1 MKFKN
6 LLISGILSG
15 FLFVSLSNADEAG
28 QAISPEDWALYEEG
42 INPGEVFAEETGGAL
57 FEKPMGAKNISCASC
72 HTKNGEV
79 EERVATAAAYY
90 PKYDKD
96 AKRIINLEQRI
107 QICQSKYQGVKP
119 FSLKSQEN
127 TALTTY
133 LFYLAAGTKINVDTT
148 SPEAKKAYDYGV
160 YLFRL
165 KRGKRYLSC
174 QVCHEFAAGKVLRMQ
189 WLKPLGFEY
198 NGIKGTTAADHWPAF
213 RMTKNKVQTLQ
224 QRFQGCQK
232 QAGQK
237 KLPLGSPEMVAL
249 ELYVKSLSNGAELKT
264 PGLRR

>member
-1 MKFKN
+1 MKKSVILGA
-6 LLISGILSG
+6 LLVGSAL
-15 FLFVSLSNADEAG
+15 LFN
-28 QAISPEDWALYEEG
+28 QAISKEPGEAISEEDWALYQEG
-42 INPGEVFAEETGGAL
+42 INPGEVFAEEEGGGL
-57 FEKPMGAKNISCASC
+57 FEKPMGPKNLSCASC
-72 HTKNGEV
+72 HVKDGEV

-90 PKYDKD
+90 PKFDKD
-96 AKRIINLEQRI
+96 AGMIINLEQRI
-107 QICQSKYQGVKP
+107 QICQSKYQEVKP
-119 FSLKSQEN
+119 FSLKSKEN

-133 LFYLAAGTKINVDTT
+133 LYYLAQGTKINVDTT
-148 SPEAKKAYDYGV
+148 SPVAKEYYDYGRYV
-160 YLFRL
+160 FTL
-165 KRGKRYLSC
+165 KRGKRNLSC

-237 KLPLGSPEMVAL
+237 QLPLGSKEMVAL

>member
-1 MKFKN
+1 MKRFA
-6 LLISGILSG
+6 ILGALVIGSALV
-15 FLFVSLSNADEAG
+15 FNP
-28 QAISPEDWALYEEG
+28 AISKEPGEAISEEDWALYQEG
-42 INPGEVFAEETGGAL
+42 INPGEVFAEEEGGEL
-57 FEKPMGAKNISCASC
+57 FEKPMGPKNLSCASC
-72 HTKNGEV
+72 HVKNGEV

-96 AKRIINLEQRI
+96 AGMIINLEQRI
-107 QICQSKYQGVKP
+107 QICQSKHQNVKP
-119 FSLKSQEN
+119 FSLKSKEN

-133 LFYLAAGTKINVDTT
+133 LYYLAQGTKINVDIT
-148 SPEAKKAYDYGV
+148 SPMAKEYYEYGRYV
-160 YLFRL
+160 FTL
-165 KRGKRYLSC
+165 KRGKRNLSC

-198 NGIKGTTAADHWPAF
+198 DGIKGTTAADHWPAF

-237 KLPLGSPEMVAL
+237 KLPLGSKEMVAL
-249 ELYVKSLSNGAELKT
+249 ELYVKALSNGAELKT

>member
-1 MKFKN
+1 MRKKH
-6 LLISGILSG
+6 LIGILTAAAAAI
-15 FLFVSLSNADEAG
+15 FINVNAEEAG
-28 QAISPEDWALYEEG
+28 QAISEEDWKLYEEG
-42 INPGEVFAEETGGAL
+42 INPGEVFAEEVGGSL
-57 FEKPMGAKNISCASC
+57 FEKPLGPKKLSCASC
-72 HTKNGEV
+72 HVKNGDV
-79 EERVATAAAYY
+79 EDRVATAAAYY

-96 AKRIINLEQRI
+96 AKTVINLEQRI
-107 QICQSKYQGVKP
+107 QICQSKHQEVKP
-119 FSLKSQEN
+119 FSLKSKEN

-133 LFYLAAGTKINVDTT
+133 LFYLAQGTKINVDTT
-148 SPEAKKAYDYGV
+148 SPEAKKFYEYGRYV
-160 YLFRL
+160 FTL
-165 KRGKRYLSC
+165 KRGKRNLSC

-224 QRFQGCQK
+224 QRFQGCMKQSKQK
-232 QAGQK
+232 I
-237 KLPLGSPEMVAL
+237 LPLGSEEMVAL

>member
-1 MKFKN
+1 MKK
-6 LLISGILSG
+6 LALIGAITFSIFSM
-15 FLFVSLSNADEAG
+15 SLAQEGPG
-28 QAISPEDWALYEEG
+28 QAISEQDWELYQEG

-57 FEKPMGAKNISCASC
+57 FEKPMGPKNISCASC

-119 FSLKSQEN
+119 FSLKSKEN

-133 LFYLAAGTKINVDTT
+133 LFYLAAGTKINVDTK

>member
-1 MKFKN
+1 MKVKYLG
-6 LLISGILSG
+6 LLGLSALIISGAIS
-15 FLFVSLSNADEAG
+15 EEIG
-28 QAISPEDWALYEEG
+28 QAISPEDWKLYEEG
-42 INPGEVFAEETGGAL
+42 INPGEVFAEEVGGNL
-57 FEKPMGAKNISCASC
+57 FEKLMGPKKISCASC
-72 HTKNGEV
+72 HVKDGDV

-96 AKRIINLEQRI
+96 AGMIINLEQRI
-107 QICQSKYQGVKP
+107 QICQSKHMDMKP
-119 FSLKSQEN
+119 FSLKSKEN

-133 LFYLAAGTKINVDTT
+133 LYYLAQGTKIDVDTK
-148 SPEAKKAYDYGV
+148 SPMAKEYLKYGR
-160 YLFRL
+160 YIFTL
-165 KRGKRYLSC
+165 KRGVRNLSC
-174 QVCHEFAAGKVLRMQ
+174 QVCHEFAAGRVLRMQ

-232 QAGQK
+232 QGGQK
-237 KLPLGSPEMVAL
+237 KLPLGSKEMVAL